1 MARVKNTIS
10 GKIENV
16 VYYTVG
22 DKQFVRIKA
31 RRVKQS
37 KATKVR
43 SHNFGVASAAGR
55 VLRAQ
60 LKQAILVP
68 KDRSM
73 QIRFSGA
80 IAKWLQRY
88 AVAEIPSAEKLPFIH
103 DFTFSKEKG
112 MDVRCRIP
120 MLVEQGSDEL
130 ITIAVPAFIPTRDIS
145 APARTVAIKLTLSVA
160 GVNLDKG
167 LSTGSETIGLHLD
180 HNNEMVAAQTLNFHV
195 PVLPGTLL
203 VTVGSMEYILNDG
216 DVCSKEAF
224 MPCSVMDARYVG

>member
-31 RRVKQS
+31 RKVKQS

-60 LKQAILVP
+60 LKQAI
-68 KDRSM
+68 
-73 QIRFSGA
+73 
-80 IAKWLQRY
+80 AKWLQRY
-88 AVAEIPSAEKLPFIH
+88 AVAEIPSAEKLPFLH
-103 DFTFSKEKG
+103 NFCFSKEKG
-112 MDVRCRIP
+112 MDIRCRIP

-180 HNNEMVAAQTLNFHV
+180 HNNETVAAQTLNFHV